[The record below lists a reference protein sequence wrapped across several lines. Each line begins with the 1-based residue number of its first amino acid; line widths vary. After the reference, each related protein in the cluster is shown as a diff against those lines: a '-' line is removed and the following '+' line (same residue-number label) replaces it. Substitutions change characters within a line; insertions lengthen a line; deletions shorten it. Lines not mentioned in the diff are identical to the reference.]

1 MFITF
6 EGIEGCGKSTLLKGV
21 ADALRAMEIP
31 LVTTR
36 EPGGTDIGNRVR
48 DIFLHAP
55 GRIEP
60 FAEAL
65 LINASRTHLVSQ
77 VIEPAL
83 EEGMTVLCDRFT
95 DSTLAYQGYGRGLQ
109 LDMLKPLC
117 DAATLGLH
125 PDLTLLI
132 DIPVELSRERVLS
145 RTASDTKHE
154 DRMDRQSEEFYKRV
168 RAGYLELA
176 KVEPD
181 RIRVLDG
188 TVSESELLL
197 EALQTLTAFSA

>member
-6 EGIEGCGKSTLLKGV
+6 EGIEGCGKSTLLNGV
-21 ADALRAMEIP
+21 ADALRAMEVP

-36 EPGGTDIGNRVR
+36 EPGGTDIGNRIR

-109 LDMLKPLC
+109 LEMLGPLC

-125 PDLTLLI
+125 PDVTILI
-132 DIPVELSRERVLS
+132 DIPVELSRQRVS
-145 RTASDTKHE
+145 GRTASEAKHE
-154 DRMDRQSEEFYKRV
+154 DRMDKQSTDFYERV
-168 RAGYLELA
+168 RNGYLELA
-176 KVEPD
+176 KAEPQ

-188 TVSESELLL
+188 SVSESELLL
-197 EALQTLTAFSA
+197 AALQELTAIHE